1 MTAKNRQK
9 SAAGEKAAAAA
20 AAAAA
25 ATVAAPVQDEKKPQ
39 RSNGVSGPTGAPGHA
54 RTGKSWL
61 GSLVSALFYA
71 AMLGAAGLAAFHLQ
85 KVVEEIRQTSA
96 KHAESA
102 QASADMSRK
111 MDNVARQVESLRG
124 AVDGLETS
132 LGVTRV
138 ELEGALSRMKKGE
151 EETRRVEDTLQKLRS
166 DLLRDLSEGISEVKE
181 ARERDFSSLETTVE
195 QRLDDVSRSM
205 RASVAE
211 FTAAQGEA
219 QSQLADLQARLGGV
233 EDPALVKQELSAIV
247 NAVAE
252 IRAAKQ
258 DADTSTLSIQE
269 QISSVRAELQTR
281 NQEVASL
288 SQEVGSVRSVVQ
300 DTVGSLKMG
309 VSAAES
315 EVKALKDQTA
325 TLEGSL
331 ARALDGV
338 GDVEKKL
345 SEVSAQTQKRWDD
358 VEARLKAAEES
369 GDSVSSKLESILSK
383 DDVHESGK
391 EQGGHKELE
400 ALRSS
405 LEDLQS
411 NMATM
416 EEAQDTLLS
425 TDSLMG
431 RRVEDLERKL
441 AASEE
446 EAEHAAT
453 LEEHGQAIASMQRAL
468 QEVTQTV
475 AALSEP
481 Q

>member
-20 AAAAA
+20 SAAAA
-25 ATVAAPVQDEKKPQ
+25 AAPVQDEKKPSK
-39 RSNGVSGPTGAPGHA
+39 SNGVSGPTGAPGHA

-151 EETRRVEDTLQKLRS
+151 EETRRVEDTLQKLQS

-219 QSQLADLQARLGGV
+219 QSQLADLKARLGGI

-288 SQEVGSVRSVVQ
+288 SQEVESVRSVMQ

-309 VSAAES
+309 VSAAQS
-315 EVKALKDQTA
+315 EVQALKDQTV

-358 VEARLKAAEES
+358 MEARLKASEES

-383 DDVHESGK
+383 HDSGV
-391 EQGGHKELE
+391 ELGGDKELE

-405 LEDLQS
+405 LENLQS
-411 NMATM
+411 NMDAM
-416 EEAQDTLLS
+416 GEAQDTLMS
-425 TDSLMG
+425 TDSIMG

-441 AASEE
+441 AASEGE
-446 EAEHAAT
+446 EEHAAT
-453 LEEHGQAIASMQRAL
+453 LEELGQAITSMQKAL

-475 AALSEP
+475 AALSQP
-481 Q
+481 QEDQ